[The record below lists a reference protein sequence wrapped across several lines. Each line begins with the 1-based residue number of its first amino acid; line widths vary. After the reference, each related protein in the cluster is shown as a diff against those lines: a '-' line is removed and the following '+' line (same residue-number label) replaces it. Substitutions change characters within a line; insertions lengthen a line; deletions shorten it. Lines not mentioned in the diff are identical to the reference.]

1 MNRRYFL
8 HQAGFTAFSALAA
21 IGTHGWIAQSN
32 AQGSSSSPK
41 RLIVIFLRGAVDGL
55 NVVVP
60 YRESTYYENRPR
72 IAIPR
77 PNTVGGALDLDGQ
90 FGLHPALAPLMPLWQ
105 QKSLAF
111 VHASGSPAPTRSHF
125 EAQDNMERG
134 ALGLST
140 TQDGWMNRLLG
151 VMSGRNPIQAVN
163 VGNTTP
169 RILAGR
175 VPVATLALGRGAAR
189 PLQIDRPQVAA
200 AFDSLYSSS
209 DAISQAYKEGRL
221 ARKAILSNLDAE
233 TTMAN
238 NGAPLP
244 NGFAGDARRLAQMM
258 VKDNR
263 VKLGFMAL
271 GGWDTHVNQG
281 ASQGQLARNLE
292 QLGQGLATLQTTLGS
307 AYKDTTILVMSEFG
321 RTAHENGDGGTD
333 HGHGNVMWLLGG
345 GVRGGKVYGDWP
357 GLAANQLHE
366 NRDLAITTDFRDVI
380 AVTLARH
387 LTLSD
392 HHLSQILPSYRPL
405 QSNLPLYS

>member
-8 HQAGFTAFSALAA
+8 QQAGFTATSALAA
-21 IGTHGWIAQSN
+21 IGTHGWIARST
-32 AQGSSSSPK
+32 AQNSSSAPK

-60 YRESTYYENRPR
+60 YREAAYYEKRPR

-90 FGLHPALAPLMPLWQ
+90 FGLHPALASLMPLWQ

-134 ALGLST
+134 TFGSSIH
-140 TQDGWMNRLLG
+140 QDGWMNRLLG

-175 VPVATLALGRGAAR
+175 VPVATLALGRGAAK
-189 PLQIDRPQVAA
+189 PLPIDRPQVAT
-200 AFDSLYSSS
+200 AFDRLYNSS
-209 DAISQAYKEGRL
+209 DAVSQAYKEGRL
-221 ARKAILSNLDAE
+221 ARKAILSNLDNE
-233 TTMAN
+233 TKMAN

-244 NGFAGDARRLAQMM
+244 NGFAGDARRLAQLM
-258 VKDNR
+258 VKDPR

-271 GGWDTHVNQG
+271 GGWDTHINQG
-281 ASQGQLARNLE
+281 SSQGQLARNLE
-292 QLGQGLATLQTTLGS
+292 QLGKGLVALQATLGS
-307 AYKDTTILVMSEFG
+307 AYQDTTILVLSEFG
-321 RTAHENGDGGTD
+321 RTAYENGDGGTD

-357 GLAANQLHE
+357 GLSVNQLHE
-366 NRDLAITTDFRDVI
+366 KRDLAITTDFRDVI

-392 HHLSQILPSYRPL
+392 GHLSQILPSYRPL